1 MRLLLDQRRDDEA
14 MALMRTYAA
23 DVAKIYGSP
32 LERQYLDLL
41 AEYYER
47 RADSAKEVA
56 TLRRTV
62 ETIKHNLRKKLSI
75 DGPSEAFMRR
85 ISTATPSEFDAMA
98 AAR

>member
-41 AEYYER
+41 GR
-47 RADSAKEVA
+47 V
-56 TLRRTV
+56 L
-62 ETIKHNLRKKLSI
+62 
-75 DGPSEAFMRR
+75 
-85 ISTATPSEFDAMA
+85 
-98 AAR
+98 